1 MGKPHSVFFL
11 TSPHQGFD
19 AIFTNFGDD
28 LVLSHFFG
36 KDIVKQVD
44 PNIEANEELCRGILV
59 YLQYSGVN
67 SIDSTYKRASVKK
80 FSCVIQMLGEHMT
93 PKTKTLS
100 YDHVVKANY
109 KSPDIMT
116 DFPPKS
122 TKSEK
127 ERKEK
132 KKAITK
138 DPQTPPE
145 KHAEQGPQ

>member
-19 AIFTNFGDD
+19 AIFTNLGDD

-36 KDIVKQVD
+36 KDIVKRVG

-67 SIDSTYKRASVKK
+67 SIDSKKILVRYTYARRA
-80 FSCVIQMLGEHMT
+80 M
-93 PKTKTLS
+93 P
-100 YDHVVKANY
+100 YDHVVNANC

-116 DFPPKS
+116 LC
-122 TKSEK
+122 
-127 ERKEK
+127 K
-132 KKAITK
+132 KGLLAPT
-138 DPQTPPE
+138 DSPPE
-145 KHAEQGPQ
+145 IDEVGKESNNK